1 MSENRRMKHP
11 LRIPFN
17 RRIHHNRPYVWV
29 DPAVRAGPPR
39 PCGRYGRQSL
49 PYHRTVADHGRMA
62 PRCETPHP
70 YEPIRCGLPVEHYG
84 SHWAIDHTDELY
96 KWRTVVET
104 QGESAA

>member
-1 MSENRRMKHP
+1 MNLS
-11 LRIPFN
+11 
-17 RRIHHNRPYVWV
+17 HNT
-29 DPAVRAGPPR
+29 GP
-39 PCGRYGRQSL
+39 SSNIW
-49 PYHRTVADHGRMA
+49 RMA

>member
-1 MSENRRMKHP
+1 
-11 LRIPFN
+11 
-17 RRIHHNRPYVWV
+17 
-29 DPAVRAGPPR
+29 
-39 PCGRYGRQSL
+39 
-49 PYHRTVADHGRMA
+49 MA